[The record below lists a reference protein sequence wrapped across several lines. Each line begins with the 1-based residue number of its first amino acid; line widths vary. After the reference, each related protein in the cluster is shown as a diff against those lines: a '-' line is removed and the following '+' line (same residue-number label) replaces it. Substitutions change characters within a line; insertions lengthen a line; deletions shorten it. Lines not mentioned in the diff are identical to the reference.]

1 MPLDGLPPERVA
13 ALLRGPEG
21 SAVEV
26 SLAPRGPAAAAGAPP
41 TNLLL
46 ERRSLPQP
54 AVREARLPLDAAAPA
69 AGAAA
74 GVGVGGSDSV
84 GGAGGGGGEVAYLRI
99 NYFSSDTTP
108 ALARALRAGEADGV
122 AGFVIDLRNN
132 PGAARRVLDQGAVLG
147 ALLIREPP
155 ACSAGQTR
163 RNPQPSLPHPLSP
176 TPSPLHPPPQAAS
189 SRRPSAARRCSSPT
203 AR

>member
-1 MPLDGLPPERVA
+1 VPLDGLPPERVA

-122 AGFVIDLRNN
+122 AGFVLDLRNN
-132 PGAARRVLDQGAVLG
+132 PGAARGGGLDEG
-147 ALLIREPP
+147 LLRGLRRARRAASRSWAPP
-155 ACSAGQTR
+155 AGAAHLT
-163 RNPQPSLPHPLSP
+163 PPSTLSC
-176 TPSPLHPPPQAAS
+176 
-189 SRRPSAARRCSSPT
+189 RWRI
-203 AR
+203 